1 MPATRHG
8 YHQSDENT
16 CFCFTGAILY
26 LNWVIA
32 KENVRLRRGVKVV
45 EWEGK
50 KLWEFCQTL
59 LKDIHAI
66 KPQNQ
71 LIGRCYP

>member
-1 MPATRHG
+1 MNIT
-8 YHQSDENT
+8 NL

-45 EWEGK
+45 KQDGGEK
-50 KLWEFCQTL
+50 KKNKNGSFA
-59 LKDIHAI
+59 KRFSKRIM
-66 KPQNQ
+66 Q
-71 LIGRCYP
+71 LNHRTN